1 MTTTI
6 SPSLTLYLNDIGN
19 HELLSKADEVKLSER
34 IRKGNAAKEKM
45 EAGDY
50 RDLQQLQRLERIA
63 KKGSHIFYNL
73 TMKNLTKISTKY
85 WNFITGYKK

>member
-34 IRKGNAAKEKM
+34 IRKGNAANRQRCSGSFSAVGFMEYLRGRIAHPCYRYDDSRCRSG
-45 EAGDY
+45 EAGW
-50 RDLQQLQRLERIA
+50 
-63 KKGSHIFYNL
+63 G
-73 TMKNLTKISTKY
+73 
-85 WNFITGYKK
+85 

>member
-1 MTTTI
+1 MTAAI

-19 HELLSKADEVKLSER
+19 HELLNKADEVKLSER

-50 RDLQQLQRLERIA
+50 RDLQQLQRLERTA
-63 KKGSHIFYNL
+63 KKGVPRQGTIHPFESPLSRKHRQKVPCTRIA
-73 TMKNLTKISTKY
+73 
-85 WNFITGYKK
+85 